1 MNPPNWENIN
11 PNQFDYS
18 LPQQRIA
25 QFPLKDRDDS
35 KLLFYDRGEIKH
47 QVFKEL
53 IDLIP
58 SNSLLFFNNT
68 KVIPARIF
76 FEKPTGAQ
84 IEIFLLQPV
93 SHSKVIEEVMKT
105 NKKCTWFCIIGNL
118 KKWRTDQPLT
128 RNLNIGTKQETL
140 YAKLLDK
147 NKHLVEFTW
156 DDPEIQFGAIVGAIG
171 KIPLP
176 PYIERETVS
185 LDKERYQT
193 VYARYEG
200 AVAAPTAGLHFT
212 QPQLEELVK
221 KGIQIDYLTL
231 HVSGA
236 TFQPIK
242 TTNLKDHPMHAEH
255 IIISKNIL
263 KHLMSL
269 KTIIAVGT
277 TSMRTLESIYW
288 YGVQLLMGTNSEFKI
303 DKLAPY
309 DYDTNDLPGRDDA
322 LNEVLKFMNKNQTEK
337 LAGETSIFIFPG
349 YKFKICDGLITNF
362 HLPKSTLL
370 LLIAALVGEDWRTI
384 YEEALTEDYRF
395 LSYGD
400 SSLLLPKGD
409 S

>member
-47 QVFKEL
+47 HVFKEL

-76 FEKPTGAQ
+76 FEKPTGAR
-84 IEIFLLQPV
+84 IEIFLLQPAG
-93 SHSKVIEEVMKT
+93 SSQIIEEVMKT
-105 NKKCTWFCIIGNL
+105 TRKCTWFCIIGNL
-118 KKWRTDQPLT
+118 KKWKADQPLT

-147 NKHLVEFTW
+147 KKHLVEFTW
-156 DDPEIQFGAIVGAIG
+156 DDPEIQFGAIVGTIG

-212 QPQLEELVK
+212 QPQLEELAK

-242 TTNLKDHPMHAEH
+242 PANLKDHPMHAEH
-255 IIISKNIL
+255 IIISN
-263 KHLMSL
+263 
-269 KTIIAVGT
+269 
-277 TSMRTLESIYW
+277 
-288 YGVQLLMGTNSEFKI
+288 N
-303 DKLAPY
+303 
-309 DYDTNDLPGRDDA
+309 N
-322 LNEVLKFMNKNQTEK
+322 
-337 LAGETSIFIFPG
+337 
-349 YKFKICDGLITNF
+349 
-362 HLPKSTLL
+362 
-370 LLIAALVGEDWRTI
+370 
-384 YEEALTEDYRF
+384 
-395 LSYGD
+395 
-400 SSLLLPKGD
+400 
-409 S
+409 